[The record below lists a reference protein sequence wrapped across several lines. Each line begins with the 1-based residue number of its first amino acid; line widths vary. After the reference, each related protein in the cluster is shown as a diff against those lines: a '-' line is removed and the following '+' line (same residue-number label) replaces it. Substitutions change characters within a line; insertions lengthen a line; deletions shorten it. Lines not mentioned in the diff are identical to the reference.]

1 MSTEPNVQGLGVW
14 VYRSQDAL
22 VGGGLVTSE
31 AMLTSEGIITS
42 DNVCSLAFLEK
53 GSALV

>member
-1 MSTEPNVQGLGVW
+1 MGAWSCWFDRAVRAPTCQVW
-14 VYRSQDAL
+14 VYRSQDAF

-42 DNVCSLAFLEK
+42 DNV
-53 GSALV
+53 